1 MVNLKLLL
9 VIAAVHQ
16 ASADNCAADG
26 SCAGDKDGSTVLQ
39 TRLHVANDEQ
49 MTFEHRKGDVKL
61 QFTTKTYNDEE
72 CQLEGSLTDNDKEA
86 GSLNIEFAVEYL
98 KYKVTDGKTGQVI
111 YEEDRPEGKGSE
123 TITIEGD
130 SFKILSGKRTGKP
143 QGKVPKKAWRMME
156 EDAEGEEE
164 EEEENVK
171 EDSSSFL
178 KNSILVHIGE
188 GTLLEEKALDAEWLE
203 AQQETSRAQFKADVE
218 KLLADSRSNALLE
231 LAVAFSNAGISGAT
245 YPCSFPLL
253 SLAQN
258 LREKGKVMSTQT
270 KQDVAEKEAAARA
283 KNSKIRSREFTAAA
297 EKGLLLQSSATS
309 NTSTGGCQGCSP
321 SCGNTCFG
329 LCGMDCS
336 HWTFVCR
343 ESPSTAFLGCCAHDG
358 WCSCG
363 GLHWYECWAFHGEC
377 SSIGCA
383 RNQCTVC
390 TSCSGTVYRDNTRRR
405 RRWWPPRRRR
415 TDQAKGRC
423 TQCAR
428 RTGENINTY
437 VSRCF
442 SRRRR
447 R

>member
-1 MVNLKLLL
+1 M
-9 VIAAVHQ
+9 
-16 ASADNCAADG
+16 
-26 SCAGDKDGSTVLQ
+26 
-39 TRLHVANDEQ
+39 
-49 MTFEHRKGDVKL
+49 
-61 QFTTKTYNDEE
+61 
-72 CQLEGSLTDNDKEA
+72 
-86 GSLNIEFAVEYL
+86 
-98 KYKVTDGKTGQVI
+98 
-111 YEEDRPEGKGSE
+111 
-123 TITIEGD
+123 
-130 SFKILSGKRTGKP
+130 
-143 QGKVPKKAWRMME
+143 
-156 EDAEGEEE
+156 
-164 EEEENVK
+164 
-171 EDSSSFL
+171 
-178 KNSILVHIGE
+178 HIGE
-188 GTLLEEKALDAEWLE
+188 GALLEKALESLEEESLEAQQEALE

-218 KLLADSRSNALLE
+218 KLLADSRGNALLE

-270 KQDVAEKEAAARA
+270 RQDVAEKEAA
-283 KNSKIRSREFTAAA
+283 AAA

-309 NTSTGGCQGCSP
+309 NTSTGNCQGCRS

-383 RNQCTVC
+383 SQQCTVC
-390 TSCSGTVYRDNTRRR
+390 TSCSGSPYRDNTRRR
-405 RRWWPPRRRR
+405 RRWFPPRRRR
-415 TDQAKGRC
+415 TAEAKGRC
-423 TQCAR
+423 LQCPR
-428 RTGENINTY
+428 RAGEHINTY

-442 SRRRR
+442 R
-447 R
+447 